1 MVTVNTVK
9 LVGIAALL
17 SYLPASAEPGA
28 KVSFATDVAPILAE
42 KCVECHGQKSTMSDF
57 DLRTRD
63 GMLKGGKHGAA
74 VIPGNSAGSSLYRHL
89 TAQAQPQMPFGGRL
103 TEQQIGVFKAWIDSG
118 AEW

>member
-1 MVTVNTVK
+1 MRSIMATVHTVK
-9 LVGIAALL
+9 LAGLTALL
-17 SYLPASAEPGA
+17 ICIPVSAAPAG

-63 GMLKGGKHGAA
+63 GLMKGGKHGAA

-89 TAQAQPQMPFGGRL
+89 TAQAQP
-103 TEQQIGVFKAWIDSG
+103 
-118 AEW
+118 